1 MEDLL
6 DNTIKQATDLNVRS
20 IKFPLEFE
28 FKIGTFSNDFIAKD
42 GSGKMITYV
51 RQKMFKFKEDVV
63 LFEDDT
69 KAKELYRIKADRW
82 IDFNANYS
90 FSDNNDKYMGSV
102 GRKGMKSL
110 WKASYTVFNAD
121 KEVEYTV
128 REENPWAKVGDALLS
143 EVPILNFFTGYLCNP
158 KYIVLNNEGK
168 TIARLSKESSFFG
181 RKFKL
186 EEVDNVPN
194 EDAERI
200 MLSLMMIVLL
210 ERRRG

>member
-1 MEDLL
+1 MEELL
-6 DNTIKQATDLNVRS
+6 DNSIKQTTDSNLRTLN
-20 IKFPLEFE
+20 FPLDFE
-28 FKIGTFSNDFIAKD
+28 FKIGTFSNDFIATD
-42 GSGKMITYV
+42 ANGKMITYV

-90 FSDNNDKYMGSV
+90 FSDANDKYMGGV

-110 WKASYTVFNAD
+110 WKASYSVFSPE
-121 KEVEYTV
+121 KEVEFTI
-128 REENPWAKVGDALLS
+128 REENPWAKVGDSLIG
-143 EVPILNFFTGYLCNP
+143 EVPILNFFTGYLFNP
-158 KYIVLNNEGK
+158 KYIVLNLEGK
-168 TIARLSKESSFFG
+168 IIARLSKEASFFG
-181 RKFKL
+181 RRFKL
-186 EEVDNVPN
+186 TEVEKIST